1 MRFENVITI
10 FLFRKIV
17 TVIDTLYDSSDCVRS
32 RKGSYH
38 ANTHMSRLP
47 VYIWTLPGSTGVSHT
62 RRLILLSFNV
72 VQNKILGTNIFQRE
86 L

>member
-10 FLFRKIV
+10 FLFRKKWPIV
-17 TVIDTLYDSSDCVRS
+17 TAIDTLYDSSDCVRS
-32 RKGSYH
+32 NKGSYH
-38 ANTHMSRLP
+38 ANTHMSCLP
-47 VYIWTLPGSTGVSHT
+47 VYIWEVPAFPIHAVNSAL
-62 RRLILLSFNV
+62 